1 MILGYDYDS
10 FSLEG
15 GTPYF
20 NKADQIVSICQSA
33 SEPGWKSNDGSN
45 SRFWLIQNTLQPQFN
60 ALRKCYY
67 NYHIN
72 GLDQCYTDRNQCLQ
86 SMSSSISDLM
96 EIHKSRPSSI
106 NMQLF
111 FNAKSD
117 ELIKIYQPADKA
129 LKLKVYNILSQVDP
143 SRIKKYNKLK

>member
-1 MILGYDYDS
+1 MALGYDYDS
-10 FSLEG
+10 FALEG

-33 SEPGWKSNDGSN
+33 AEPGWKSSDGDN

-60 ALRKCYY
+60 ALRKTYY
-67 NYHIN
+67 NYHLN
-72 GLDQCYTDRNQCLQ
+72 GLDKCFGERTKCIE
-86 SMSSSISDLM
+86 SISLSLNNLL
-96 EIHKSRPSSI
+96 EIHQSRPSSL

-117 ELIKIYQPADKA
+117 EIIKIFNPAEKALKIKIYNLLAQ
-129 LKLKVYNILSQVDP
+129 IDP

>member
-1 MILGYDYDS
+1 
-10 FSLEG
+10 
-15 GTPYF
+15 
-20 NKADQIVSICQSA
+20 
-33 SEPGWKSNDGSN
+33 
-45 SRFWLIQNTLQPQFN
+45 
-60 ALRKCYY
+60 
-67 NYHIN
+67 
-72 GLDQCYTDRNQCLQ
+72 
-86 SMSSSISDLM
+86 MSSSISDLM